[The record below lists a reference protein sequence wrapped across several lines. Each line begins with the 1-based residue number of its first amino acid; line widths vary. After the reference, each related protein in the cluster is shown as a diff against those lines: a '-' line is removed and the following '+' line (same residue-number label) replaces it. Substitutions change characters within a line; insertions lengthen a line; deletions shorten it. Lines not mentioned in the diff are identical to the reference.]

1 VQLWCGKGTIDSGP
15 TKGLT
20 GLGGK
25 IASLTLWAPA
35 CTMDLFDEAYLP
47 SIRDKSVKRFSLFT
61 LKDPAEQDDDC
72 ADIYHKS
79 LLYLVS
85 NALEDKAGLFFAD
98 GEPLLGLER
107 CIIDQRDVFEVPT
120 ETEIKKTNPP
130 MVPLFGVPAAQWVR
144 SPNGL
149 PEGESANASHA
160 RHHGDFDD
168 DKATVLSTLAR
179 ITLTRG
185 GVGQAA
191 VEFAPSA
198 STLRNRRRTLV

>member
-1 VQLWCGKGTIDSGP
+1 
-15 TKGLT
+15 
-20 GLGGK
+20 
-25 IASLTLWAPA
+25 
-35 CTMDLFDEAYLP
+35 MDLIDETYLP
-47 SIRDKSVKRFSLFT
+47 SIQNRSVKRFSLFT
-61 LKDPAEQDDDC
+61 LKDAAEQDDDC
-72 ADIYHKS
+72 ANIYHKS

-85 NALEDKAGLFFAD
+85 NALEDTSGLFFAD

-107 CIIDQRDVFEVPT
+107 FIIDQRDVFQVPT

-185 GVGQAA
+185 EVGQAA

-198 STLRNRRRTLV
+198 SKLRDRRRALV